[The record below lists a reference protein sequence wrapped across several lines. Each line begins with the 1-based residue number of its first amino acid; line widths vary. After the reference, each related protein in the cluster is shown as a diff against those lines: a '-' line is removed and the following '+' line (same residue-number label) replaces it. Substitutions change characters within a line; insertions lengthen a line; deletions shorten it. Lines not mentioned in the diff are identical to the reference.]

1 MSTDLSK
8 HYEHAYWKIRAVLE
22 NAHDNLPSPHVLWG
36 DLNELLEVLDGMEK
50 LLNIPNGS
58 FLGIRALR

>member
-1 MSTDLSK
+1 MNNDLLK

-22 NAHDNLPSPHVLWG
+22 NAHDNLRSPHVLWG

-50 LLNIPNGS
+50 RLSIPNGS
-58 FLGIRALR
+58 FLGIRAVK